1 MDGFY
6 TYTTIENNTC
16 YRIAH
21 RGFAFLCKI
30 TQFFFFLSTKVD
42 YTLCVWP
49 AERWVDHQTLN
60 HLDISMI
67 SINYYPHI
75 LLQSPWLIVI
85 YYNLLEKYLNN
96 LYRKTITNILE
107 YIKIDHNIICN
118 SISSL
123 MIDYWPWGRSC
134 KWKYL
139 LSTCNMIH
147 VDLNLLFCMS
157 LVCVLFSL
165 IHYQYT

>member
-1 MDGFY
+1 MIYAQYWGENANTILLCLLFIKCSYQEISIQWVVIDINIFDKRMLKCALVDGFY
-6 TYTTIENNTC
+6 TYMTIENNTC

-60 HLDISMI
+60 HLDISMV
-67 SINYYPHI
+67 SINYYLHI

-96 LYRKTITNILE
+96 LYRNNE
-107 YIKIDHNIICN
+107 YFRI
-118 SISSL
+118 
-123 MIDYWPWGRSC
+123 Y
-134 KWKYL
+134 
-139 LSTCNMIH
+139 
-147 VDLNLLFCMS
+147 
-157 LVCVLFSL
+157 
-165 IHYQYT
+165 